1 VILTTTG
8 LPKTEASL
16 IFLKVLF
23 QW

>member
-1 VILTTTG
+1 MTTG
-8 LPKTEASL
+8 HKTEASL